1 MGLVLAFAEIAGAV
15 LFLTAAI
22 TGANFSQVLSGQ
34 ALVAY
39 RRQEQAGASQAN
51 TTTTTSPTSSSS
63 TSGVAPSGP
72 GETAFFTALL
82 KSLGAPVTKANLD
95 SLASWKQHE
104 SSGWPPPN
112 AFNPLNTKQAEP
124 GSHPNPANGVS
135 IFPDAATG
143 IAALVH
149 NLPNYPCIIAHLR
162 SGQGCCRAPC
172 GADFLKFS
180 GGGYSGV
187 C

>member
-1 MGLVLAFAEIAGAV
+1 MPESQPNLALAFGAIAGGGIIIDYGVKLMKSA
-15 LFLTAAI
+15 FASSASAA
-22 TGANFSQVLSGQ
+22 
-34 ALVAY
+34 
-39 RRQEQAGASQAN
+39 
-51 TTTTTSPTSSSS
+51 TSPSSPS
-63 TSGVAPSGP
+63 APVGNVGP

-82 KSLGAPVTKANLD
+82 KALGAPVTQANLN
-95 SLASWKQHE
+95 SLSSWKQHE

-112 AFNPLNTKQAEP
+112 AFNPLNTKQSEP

-135 IFPDAATG
+135 VFANVETG
-143 IAALVH
+143 IEALVH

-162 SGQGCCRAPC
+162 SGQGLCGAPC

-180 GGGYSGV
+180 GGGYSSV